1 MSWVVGT
8 FDNCR
13 DNLTCFKAIVLKL
26 QCTLYSTLWQLH
38 FNSACF
44 DLSFF
49 TCHSRTKTLSRCRY
63 SNVKLKNY
71 CVPSSALEA

>member
-1 MSWVVGT
+1 MSWAVGT
-8 FDNCR
+8 CDNCR
-13 DNLTCFKAIVLKL
+13 DNLTCFKA
-26 QCTLYSTLWQLH
+26 TMYSTLWQLH

>member
-26 QCTLYSTLWQLH
+26 RCTVRYGNSILTARGSICRFLH
-38 FNSACF
+38 VTAA
-44 DLSFF
+44 L
-49 TCHSRTKTLSRCRY
+49 KRCR
-63 SNVKLKNY
+63 V
-71 CVPSSALEA
+71 VVTVM